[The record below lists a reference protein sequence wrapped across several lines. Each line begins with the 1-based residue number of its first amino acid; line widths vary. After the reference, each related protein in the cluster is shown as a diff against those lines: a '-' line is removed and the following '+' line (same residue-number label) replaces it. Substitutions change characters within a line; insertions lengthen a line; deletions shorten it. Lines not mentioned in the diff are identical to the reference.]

1 MVDAILTLVRKT
13 SRVGRGCQGTL
24 GGGELLLLDNYQE
37 LVKAGVTAEQEILTR
52 HFCYFGPVTEGL
64 VKRVEVEDW
73 CHNLKLASA
82 TADRALKEQP
92 ELRFERWSED
102 LGPEAQD
109 MIAGMTNM
117 DPTARTTID
126 QILAHPWWQLDE

>member
-1 MVDAILTLVRKT
+1 
-13 SRVGRGCQGTL
+13 
-24 GGGELLLLDNYQE
+24 LDNYHE
-37 LVKAGVTAEQEILTR
+37 LVKSGISPEQEIVTR

-64 VKRVEVEDW
+64 LKRVGDEDW

-92 ELRFERWSED
+92 ELRFAQWGED
-102 LGPEAQD
+102 IGPEAQN

-126 QILAHPWWQLDE
+126 QVLAHLWWQLDD